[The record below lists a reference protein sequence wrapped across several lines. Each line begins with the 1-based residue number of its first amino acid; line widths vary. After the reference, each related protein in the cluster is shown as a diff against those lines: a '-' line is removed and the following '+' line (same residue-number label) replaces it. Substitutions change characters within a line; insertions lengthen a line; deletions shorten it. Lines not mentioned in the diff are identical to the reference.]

1 MTKVDTVD
9 PERTERSQWGRWVT
23 PRIPRETRRHRWY
36 LFPHSFAGELVEAV
50 IGEWGLGPEDRIL
63 DPFVG
68 TGTTLLAG
76 MEASVPAHGF
86 DLSPLAVFASQT
98 KTARYD
104 REVLVDGWRSLK
116 KRLGKAQG
124 GRTGRKY
131 AELVQRALPG
141 GRLEAFDGI
150 AAEIDGLGFEQRERD
165 FFRLAL
171 LAMVPAFSHAVGNGG
186 WLRWTRKGR
195 AAEGV
200 TDSFCARVGAMLS
213 DLEDQGKVVRGE
225 RSVSAVV
232 MADARAMPCK
242 AETYSAVITSPPY
255 PNRHDYTR
263 IFGIE
268 LLFAFQDPEANRA
281 LRYQMFHSH
290 PEARPERP
298 GCSEYE
304 PPERLKRSVKHVED
318 KRLLRML
325 EGYVLDMYLCLKETE
340 RVCRKNARAA
350 LVVGNAQYGGVPL
363 EVDVVTA
370 EVGEQAGLSCTE
382 IRTVRLRGN
391 SAQQMGEFG
400 RREARESV
408 VFFQKE

>member
-1 MTKVDTVD
+1 MAAVS
-9 PERTERSQWGRWVT
+9 PERRERREWGGWVT

-50 IGEWGLGPEDRIL
+50 IGEWGLGAEDRVL

-68 TGTTLLAG
+68 TGTTLLTG
-76 MEASVPAHGF
+76 MEASVPTYGF

-104 REVLVDGWRSLK
+104 RDLVLDGWRCLRR
-116 KRLGKAQG
+116 RLERVKGK
-124 GRTGRKY
+124 RTGRKY

-150 AAEIDGLGFEQRERD
+150 AAEIDGLGVQQRERD

-171 LAMVPAFSHAVGNGG
+171 LATVPAFSHAVGNGG

-195 AAEGV
+195 AAEGI
-200 TDSFCARVGAMLS
+200 TDAFCARVRTMLS
-213 DLEDQGKVVRGE
+213 DLEDEGTVARGE
-225 RSVSAVV
+225 RGVSAVV
-232 MADARAMPCK
+232 MADARAMPCM
-242 AETYSAVITSPPY
+242 AETYTAVITSPPY

-268 LLFAFQDPEANRA
+268 LLFAFQDPGSNRA

-298 GCSEYE
+298 GYSEYE
-304 PPERLKRSVKHVED
+304 PPERLAKSVKHVKD

-325 EGYVLDMYLCLKETE
+325 EGYVLDMYLCLREIE

-363 EVDVVTA
+363 EVDVLTA

-382 IRTVRLRGN
+382 ISTVRVRGN

-400 RREARESV
+400 RRDARESV
-408 VFFQKE
+408 VFFKKE

>member
-1 MTKVDTVD
+1 MREVAVAA
-9 PERTERSQWGRWVT
+9 ERTERREWGRWVT
-23 PRIPRETRRHRWY
+23 PKMPRETPRHRWY

-50 IGEWGLGPEDRIL
+50 IGEWGLGEEDRIL

-76 MEASVPAHGF
+76 KEAAVPAYGF

-98 KTARYD
+98 KTAEYD
-104 REVLVDGWRSLK
+104 RRVLADGWMCLRR
-116 KRLGKAQG
+116 RLEGTKG
-124 GRTGRKY
+124 EGTGREY
-131 AELVQRALPG
+131 AELVRRALPG
-141 GRLEAFDGI
+141 GRLEAFDRI
-150 AAEIDGLGFEQRERD
+150 AAEIDGFGFEERERD

-171 LAMVPAFSHAVGNGG
+171 LGTVPSFSHAVGNGG
-186 WLRWTRKGR
+186 WLRWTGNGK
-195 AAEGV
+195 AAEKV
-200 TDSFCARVGAMLS
+200 TGAFCARVGVMLS
-213 DLEDQGKVVRGE
+213 DLEEEGKALRAG
-225 RSVSAVV
+225 RSVGGVV
-232 MADARAMPCK
+232 MADARAMPCM
-242 AETYSAVITSPPY
+242 AETYTAVITSPPY

-290 PEARPERP
+290 PEARPQRP
-298 GCSEYE
+298 GYSEYE
-304 PPERLKRSVKHVED
+304 APGRLTRSVKHVAD

-325 EGYVLDMYLCLKETE
+325 EGYVLDMYLCLKEIE
-340 RVCRKNARAA
+340 RVCRKDARAA

-363 EVDVVTA
+363 EVDVLTA

-382 IRTVRLRGN
+382 IRTVRVRGN

-408 VFFQKE
+408 VFFEKK